1 MTRET
6 TVTATTETPKA
17 PKAPPRTLLQYRDKA
32 VAALRKEFGYQ
43 NPMMVPRLVKIVINM
58 GIGQAVQNKA
68 RIEAATKDLATISG
82 QKPTVRKARKSVAT
96 FKLREGYPIGCAVTL
111 RGARMWEFLD
121 RLVTVAIPR
130 IRDFRGLPDKLD
142 GRGNYTMGLSE
153 QSVFS
158 EINPDKVEFVQGMD
172 ITFVTTAT
180 TDREGLALLT
190 QLGVPFR
197 K

>member
-1 MTRET
+1 MS
-6 TVTATTETPKA
+6 ATTETPKA
-17 PKAPPRTLLQYRDKA
+17 PKAPPRKLLAYREKA
-32 VAALRKEFGYQ
+32 VAALTREFGYQ

-68 RIEAATKDLATISG
+68 RIEAAQKDLATISG
-82 QKPTVRKARKSVAT
+82 QKPTIRKARKSVAT

>member
-1 MTRET
+1 VT
-6 TVTATTETPKA
+6 TTTQTPKT
-17 PKAPPRTLLQYRDKA
+17 PRTPPRKQTTYRDKA
-32 VAALRKEFGYQ
+32 VQALRKEFGYQ
-43 NPMMVPRLVKIVINM
+43 NPMMVPRLVKIVVNM

-68 RIEAATKDLATISG
+68 RIEAAVKDMAIITG
-82 QKPTVRKARKSVAT
+82 QKPTIRKARKSVAT

-172 ITFVTTAT
+172 ITFVTTAQ

>member
-1 MTRET
+1 VT
-6 TVTATTETPKA
+6 TTTQTPKT
-17 PKAPPRTLLQYRDKA
+17 PRTPPRKQATYRDKA
-32 VAALRKEFGYQ
+32 VDALRKEFGYQ
-43 NPMMVPRLVKIVINM
+43 NPMMVPRLVKIVVNM

-68 RIEAATKDLATISG
+68 RIEAAVKDMAIITG
-82 QKPTVRKARKSVAT
+82 QKPTIRKARKSVAT

-172 ITFVTTAT
+172 ITFVTTAV